1 MGVMYL
7 TDMDIRSIRM
17 ASAIIQQS
25 PKSHFTIPQ
34 LAEKVML
41 PEKKLKAA
49 FKQVYG
55 VGLYTYLREL
65 RLEKA
70 KQLLQEGRSI
80 KIIIKSLGYKSES
93 NFCNAFNKLYGE
105 TPGSWRKKN
114 IMNPG

>member
-1 MGVMYL
+1 MYL
-7 TDMDIRSIRM
+7 TDTDIRSVHL

-70 KQLLQEGRSI
+70 KQMLLEGKSI

-93 NFCNAFNKLYGE
+93 NFYNVFGKLQGE
-105 TPGSWRKKN
+105 TPGSWRRKN
-114 IMNPG
+114 TKPTS